1 MDRRRRRKV
10 FREVG
15 GGKLIRIYCIKENIF
30 FMRKI
35 EKEIFK
41 I

>member
-1 MDRRRRRKV
+1 MDRRRRRKAL
-10 FREVG
+10 REVG

-30 FMRKI
+30 SMRKI
-35 EKEIFK
+35 EKETPK